1 MESLHLGQYQPYII
15 LVLGIILIVVAL
27 FYQSKTKLLETTGER
42 CEGIIFQ
49 LDYGN
54 SLSSDGTSSLKDKI
68 TVRFVTKN
76 KEWITQNLHSDFM
89 ISYTGQYKEGN
100 KVVVIYNPENPSEF
114 MVETKQSPTTARLVF
129 IFIGLLFVGMGVYE
143 IFKPG

>member
-15 LVLGIILIVVAL
+15 LAFGIILIIVAL
-27 FYQSKTKLLETTGER
+27 FYQSKTKLLETMGER

-54 SLSSDGTSSLKDKI
+54 SLGSDGPSSFKDKI

-76 KEWITQNLHSDFM
+76 KEWITQDLHTDFVLA
-89 ISYTGQYKEGN
+89 YTGQYKEGD
-100 KVVVIYNPENPSEF
+100 KVVVIYNPENPSDF
-114 MVETKQSPTTARLVF
+114 MVETKQSQTMGKLVF
-129 IFIGLLFVGMGVYE
+129 LFVGLVFVGVGIYE
-143 IFKPG
+143 LFK